1 MGYRNKQDLYEYQK
15 RRWVNR
21 KIKAIL
27 HKGGKCAVCGIEYN
41 GENGAIF
48 DFHHINPEEK
58 EADWSKLRLKSW
70 EAVKKELDK
79 EICVCANCHRLIHSQ
94 KF

>member
-1 MGYRNKQDLYEYQK
+1 MGYKNKQDLYEYQK

-21 KIKAIL
+21 KVEAIL
-27 HKGGKCAVCGIEYN
+27 YKGGKCAVCGIEYN

-48 DFHHINPEEK
+48 DFHHISLEEK
-58 EADWSKLRLKSW
+58 ELEWGKLRARSW
-70 EAVKKELDK
+70 ESIKKELDK
-79 EICVCANCHRLIHSQ
+79 EICLCSNCHRLIHSQ

>member
-1 MGYRNKQDLYEYQK
+1 MGYKNKQDLYEYQK

-21 KIKAIL
+21 KVEAIL
-27 HKGGKCAVCGIEYN
+27 YKGGKCAACGIEYN

-58 EADWSKLRLKSW
+58 ELEWGKIKSKKLGIY
-70 EAVKKELDK
+70 KER
-79 EICVCANCHRLIHSQ
+79 IR
-94 KF
+94 